1 MHAFTSL
8 PSQFRWTAQ
17 QLADAIPLRLHQ
29 HRIFSTEILAIAAND
44 YRRPTPQATSYL
56 PAQPARSHFRIL

>member
-29 HRIFSTEILAIAAND
+29 HRIFSAESLATAAND
-44 YRRPTPQATSYL
+44 YRRPTPRATSYL